1 MLGAQCTSHRR
12 HKPFKMKNKIYD
24 FGSFAQNFYL
34 SVAKV
39 KVRSWESNSKSPADM
54 VAYSNDCAVLF
65 P

>member
-1 MLGAQCTSHRR
+1 MRNVRLIDAINRSE
-12 HKPFKMKNKIYD
+12 MKNKIYD
-24 FGSFAQNFYL
+24 FSSFAQNFYL